1 MQRMHNMILNI
12 WSSYSFKFKRVK
24 LRQLYINVLIVLF
37 SLAACKLVLA
47 APKNIVN
54 NSSQIDTPEELTIAE
69 DQPSELSSD
78 DLARELNNPN
88 APLAKLTIEF
98 TTTTFEGSIP
108 GANNESANIILF
120 KPVFPFPLT
129 NDGTQNLFIRPV
141 LAYAI
146 DQPIFDLDSGRLK
159 SKSGFAD
166 LGFDVALGKSYD
178 SGLIL
183 IGGIQGTLPIGADG
197 LSGEQYRLGPEFIV
211 ANINASRVLAAFPA
225 HQWDVS
231 GDGPSYST
239 TTLELFALKFLSGGW
254 TVGTQPKMSYDW
266 ETDQATIPVNVTV
279 RKVVRLGNTPMQL
292 AVGFDYFVE
301 KNDDFG
307 PDYGLKFSITP
318 VVPNFIYGWLQ

>member
-1 MQRMHNMILNI
+1 MIINSWL
-12 WSSYSFKFKRVK
+12 SYKFKRVE
-24 LRQLYINVLIVLF
+24 LRQRYINVLIVLF
-37 SLAACKLVLA
+37 SLNVCALVQA
-47 APKNIVN
+47 VPQNTIN
-54 NSSQIDTPEELTIAE
+54 NKAQIDTPDELKVAE
-69 DQPSELSSD
+69 NEPYDLSSD
-78 DLARELNNPN
+78 DLAKELNNPN

-98 TTTTFEGSIP
+98 TNTAFEGIIP
-108 GANNESANIILF
+108 SANSKSANIILF

-146 DQPIFDLDSGRLK
+146 EQPIFDLDSGRLK
-159 SKSGFAD
+159 SESGFAD

-183 IGGIQGTLPIGADG
+183 IGGIQGTLPIGADS
-197 LSGEQYRLGPEFIV
+197 LSGEQYRFGPEFIV
-211 ANINASRVLAAFPA
+211 ANINANRVLAAFPA

-266 ETDQATIPVNVTV
+266 ETNQATIPLNLTV
-279 RKVVRLGNTPMQL
+279 RKVVKLANIPMQL
-292 AVGFDYFVE
+292 TVGFDYFVE
-301 KNDDFG
+301 KSDDFG
-307 PDYGLKFSITP
+307 PDYGLKLSITP

>member
-1 MQRMHNMILNI
+1 MIINSWL
-12 WSSYSFKFKRVK
+12 SYKFKRVE
-24 LRQLYINVLIVLF
+24 LRQRYINVLIVLF
-37 SLAACKLVLA
+37 SLNVCALVQA
-47 APKNIVN
+47 VPQNTIN
-54 NSSQIDTPEELTIAE
+54 NKAQIDTPDELKVAE
-69 DQPSELSSD
+69 NEPYDLSSD
-78 DLARELNNPN
+78 DLAKELNNPN

-98 TTTTFEGSIP
+98 TTTAFEGIIP
-108 GANNESANIILF
+108 SANSKSANIILF

-146 DQPIFDLDSGRLK
+146 EQPIFDLDSGRLK
-159 SKSGFAD
+159 SESGFAD

-183 IGGIQGTLPIGADG
+183 IGGIQGTLPIGADS
-197 LSGEQYRLGPEFIV
+197 LSGEQYRFGPEFIV
-211 ANINASRVLAAFPA
+211 ANINANRVLAAFPA

-266 ETDQATIPVNVTV
+266 ETNQATIPLNLTV
-279 RKVVRLGNTPMQL
+279 RKVVKLANIPMQL
-292 AVGFDYFVE
+292 TVGFDYFVE
-301 KNDDFG
+301 KSDDFG
-307 PDYGLKFSITP
+307 PDYGLKLSITP

>member
-1 MQRMHNMILNI
+1 MIINI
-12 WSSYSFKFKRVK
+12 WPLYGFQFKQTKAGQRYIK
-24 LRQLYINVLIVLF
+24 LLFVLF
-37 SLAACKLVLA
+37 SLNVCTVIQA
-47 APKNIVN
+47 APQNTVN
-54 NSSQIDTPEELTIAE
+54 NKAQIDTSEELKVAE
-69 DQPSELSSD
+69 NEPNELSSD

-98 TTTTFEGSIP
+98 SSTTFEGNIP
-108 GANNESANIILF
+108 GAKNERADMVLF
-120 KPVFPFPLT
+120 KPVFPFPMSD
-129 NDGTQNLFIRPV
+129 DGTQNLFIRPV

-146 DQPIFDLDSGRLK
+146 DQPISNMNEGGFK

-166 LGFDVALGKSYD
+166 LGFDVAIGKSYD

-197 LSGEQYRLGPEFIV
+197 LTGDQYRFGPEFIV

-239 TTLELFALKFLSGGW
+239 TTLELFAMKFLPGGW

-266 ETDQATIPVNVTV
+266 KTDQATIPVNLTV

-307 PDYGLKFSITP
+307 PDYGLIFSITP